1 MPKSKTLPQV
11 FIITPRRRK
20 LPIPPQQHFL
30 KILFFPAEREEDYG
44 VEEIIKI
51 NLQRYW
57 SQVLINSTTFATFTF
72 LVSVLLCHNLASG
85 MLKCEGFLT

>member
-30 KILFFPAEREEDYG
+30 KILFFPAEREEDHG
-44 VEEIIKI
+44 VEEIIKTKPT
-51 NLQRYW
+51 
-57 SQVLINSTTFATFTF
+57 QVLVTSFDKFHH
-72 LVSVLLCHNLASG
+72 LCNLYIF
-85 MLKCEGFLT
+85 GFCFVVP